1 MRHGLRRFGGGSG
14 KAFLRVLGPG
24 LGMTFLIAETA
35 FMARPT
41 SGAPAP
47 PDVRRAQ
54 RVAAIQAALREAG
67 LDGWL
72 LADFRGRNVLA
83 SRVLRRETEQQDT
96 RRWFYW
102 VPAQGDPVRICH
114 AIEPRCLDGYPGAL
128 RLYAGWRQLH
138 EALREA
144 LRGARRVAME
154 YSPNNDIPY
163 VSLVDAGTVEL
174 VRGFGVEVVS
184 SADLVQ
190 RFEAVWT
197 DEQRATHME
206 AARRLLRVKDRAF
219 LYIRQALLR
228 GRPITEYDVQ
238 QYIWRLYRR
247 EGLVADH
254 PPIVAVGPNASNP
267 HYAPTKTEHAPIRMG
282 DLILIDLWAKLDR
295 PGSIYADTTWMA
307 YAGKEVPPKY
317 AEIFQIVYE
326 AQSAA
331 YDLIAQ
337 RFREGR
343 PVYGWEADDA
353 ARGVIRQKGYEA
365 YFIHRT
371 GHSIGQEV
379 HGNGANLDNLETRD
393 GRQLLP
399 GTGFSIEPGIYLPEF
414 GVRSEMDV
422 YLDPEKGPVVTTAP
436 RQTAIIPLLSWR
448 PAAAP

>member
-1 MRHGLRRFGGGSG
+1 
-14 KAFLRVLGPG
+14 
-24 LGMTFLIAETA
+24 MT
-35 FMARPT
+35 RPT
-41 SGAPAP
+41 MGSADPSADG
-47 PDVRRAQ
+47 RAE
-54 RVAAIQAALREAG
+54 RVASIQAALRAAG

-83 SRVLRRETEQQDT
+83 IRVLRRETEQMGT

-102 VPAQGDPVRICH
+102 IPAQGEPVRICH
-114 AIEPRCLDGYPGAL
+114 AIEPRCLDGYPGTL

-138 EALREA
+138 EALRAA
-144 LRGARRVAME
+144 LQGARRVAME

-174 VRGFGVEVVS
+174 IRGFGVEVVS

-190 RFEAVWT
+190 QFEAVWT
-197 DEQRATHME
+197 DEQRAMHME
-206 AARRLLRVKDRAF
+206 AARKLLRIKDRAF

-238 QYIWRLYRR
+238 QYIWRLYRQ

-254 PPIVAVGPNASNP
+254 PPIVAVNQNASNP

-282 DLILIDLWAKLDR
+282 DLILIDLWAKLNR
-295 PGSIYADTTWMA
+295 PGAVYADTTWMA

-337 RFREGR
+337 RFRAGQ
-343 PVYGWEADDA
+343 PVYGWEADEA
-353 ARGVIRQKGYEA
+353 ARGVIRQKGYGD

-393 GRQLLP
+393 GRRLLP

-422 YLDPEKGPVVTTAP
+422 YLDPEQGPVVTTVP

-448 PAAAP
+448 PAGGP

>member
-1 MRHGLRRFGGGSG
+1 MRCDFRPLMDTIYT
-14 KAFLRVLGPG
+14 AFLRG
-24 LGMTFLIAETA
+24 LGVALFITLVTTEGVSMKHPIPVPPE
-35 FMARPT
+35 RPDD
-41 SGAPAP
+41 P
-47 PDVRRAQ
+47 RAQ
-54 RVAAIQAALREAG
+54 RVASIQAALREMG
-67 LDGWL
+67 FDGWL

-83 SRVLRRETEQQDT
+83 NRVLRRETEQMGT

-102 VPAQGDPVRICH
+102 IPAQGEPVRICH

-138 EALREA
+138 EALQTA

-174 VRGFGVEVVS
+174 IRGFGVEVVS

-197 DEQRATHME
+197 DEQRAMHME
-206 AARRLLRVKDRAF
+206 AARRLLRIKDRAF

-228 GRPITEYDVQ
+228 GRPVTEYDVQ
-238 QYIWRLYRR
+238 QYIWRLYRQ

-254 PPIVAVGPNASNP
+254 PPIVAVNQNASNP

-282 DLILIDLWAKLDR
+282 DLILIDLWAKLNR
-295 PGSIYADTTWMA
+295 PGAVYADTTWMA
-307 YAGKEVPPKY
+307 YAGKEVPSKY

-337 RFREGR
+337 RFRAGQ

-353 ARGVIRQKGYEA
+353 ARGVIRQRGYEA

-448 PAAAP
+448 PAADS

>member
-1 MRHGLRRFGGGSG
+1 MKYGFRGLRGGPRKFLLRALGSSLG
-14 KAFLRVLGPG
+14 TVLWT
-24 LGMTFLIAETA
+24 MEMA
-35 FMARPT
+35 FMVHSTHGDPV
-41 SGAPAP
+41 P
-47 PDVRRAQ
+47 PDVGRAQ
-54 RVAAIQAALREAG
+54 QVASIQAALRAAG

-83 SRVLRRETEQQDT
+83 NRVLRRETEQMGT

-102 VPAQGDPVRICH
+102 IPAQGEPVRICH
-114 AIEPRCLDGYPGAL
+114 AIEPRCLDGYPGTL

-138 EALREA
+138 EALHEA
-144 LRGARRVAME
+144 LQGARRVAME

-163 VSLVDAGTVEL
+163 VSLVDVLRFEL
-174 VRGFGVEVVS
+174 VRGLGVEVVS

-197 DEQRATHME
+197 DEQRAMHVE
-206 AARRLLRVKDRAF
+206 AARRILRIKDRAF

-238 QYIWRLYRR
+238 QYIWRLYRQ

-254 PPIVAVGPNASNP
+254 PPIVAVNQNASNP

-282 DLILIDLWAKLDR
+282 DLILIDLWAKLNR
-295 PGSIYADTTWMA
+295 PGAIYADTTWMA
-307 YAGKEVPPKY
+307 YAGKEVPLKY

-331 YDLIAQ
+331 YDLIVQ
-337 RFREGR
+337 RFRAGQ

-353 ARGVIRQKGYEA
+353 ARNVIRQKGYEA

-422 YLDPEKGPVVTTAP
+422 YLDPQEGPVITTAP

-448 PAAAP
+448 PAAGP

>member
-1 MRHGLRRFGGGSG
+1 LGTV
-14 KAFLRVLGPG
+14 FLT
-24 LGMTFLIAETA
+24 ME
-35 FMARPT
+35 MA
-41 SGAPAP
+41 SMAHSMNGAPVP
-47 PDVRRAQ
+47 PDVDRGP
-54 RVAAIQAALREAG
+54 RVASIQTALQEAG

-83 SRVLRRETEQQDT
+83 NRVLQRVTEQQNT

-102 VPAQGDPVRICH
+102 IPAQGEPVRICH

-138 EALREA
+138 EVLQTALQ
-144 LRGARRVAME
+144 GARRVAME

-174 VRGFGVEVVS
+174 VRGLGVEVVS

-197 DEQRATHME
+197 DEQRAMHME
-206 AARRLLRVKDRAF
+206 AARRLLRIKDRAL

-228 GRPITEYDVQ
+228 HRPITEYDVQ
-238 QYIWRLYRR
+238 QYIWRMYRQ

-254 PPIVAVGPNASNP
+254 PPIVAVNQNASNP
-267 HYAPTKTEHAPIRMG
+267 HYTPTKTEHAPIRMG
-282 DLILIDLWAKLDR
+282 DLILIDLWAKLNR
-295 PGSIYADTTWMA
+295 PGAIYADTTWMA

-337 RFREGR
+337 RFQAGQ

-393 GRQLLP
+393 RRQLLP

-422 YLDPEKGPVVTTAP
+422 YLDPKAGPIITTAP

>member
-1 MRHGLRRFGGGSG
+1 MRHGFRTPGATIRSIVP
-14 KAFLRVLGPG
+14 RVLGTG
-24 LGMTFLIAETA
+24 LLMACLTTETA
-35 FMARPT
+35 PMPRPT
-41 SGAPAP
+41 VRSSDP
-47 PDVRRAQ
+47 PSATRAE
-54 RVAAIQAALREAG
+54 RVASIQAALRAAE

-83 SRVLRRETEQQDT
+83 LRVLRRETEQMGT

-102 VPAQGDPVRICH
+102 IPAQGEPVRICH
-114 AIEPRCLDGYPGAL
+114 AIEPRCLDGYPGTL

-174 VRGFGVEVVS
+174 VRSFGVEVVS

-197 DEQRATHME
+197 DEQRAMHME
-206 AARRLLRVKDRAF
+206 AARKLLRIKDRAF
-219 LYIRQALLR
+219 EYIRQALLR

-238 QYIWRLYRR
+238 QYIWRLYRQ

-254 PPIVAVGPNASNP
+254 PPIVAVNQNASNP

-282 DLILIDLWAKLDR
+282 DLILIDLWAKLNR
-295 PGSIYADTTWMA
+295 PGAVYADTTWMA

-337 RFREGR
+337 RFRAGQ
-343 PVYGWEADDA
+343 PVYGWEADEA
-353 ARGVIRQKGYEA
+353 ARNVIRQKGYEA

-414 GVRSEMDV
+414 GVRSEMNV

-436 RQTAIIPLLSWR
+436 RQTAILPLLSWR
-448 PAAAP
+448 PAATP